1 MTTVNI
7 EGHLGRVFGSV
18 WNLQVSTFRELFSAM
33 EANSKNLRSYLHQ
46 NKKEYWAI
54 FVDGERVESDKFL
67 QSNIKDKKVKI
78 IPILAGAAAALA
90 GFLVAQLGIQSAF
103 IVGLLEFVLTV
114 LISAAISFGISML
127 MAKLLSTNDPEAMK
141 TTSFLFTSAEN
152 TSEQGQVVPVGYGR
166 IKVGSKVIS
175 VAASNIDKGQWER
188 WRQSDFEVN
197 IPVVGT
203 DLADILIDGAKMS
216 TDRIRTG

>member
-90 GFLVAQLGIQSAF
+90 GFLVAQLGEDADWRKQALEGFKMRGQPDRWRPGKF
-103 IVGLLEFVLTV
+103 IHPHDACFDKDGNILVAEWVKTGR
-114 LISAAISFGISML
+114 ISFL
-127 MAKLLSTNDPEAMK
+127 
-141 TTSFLFTSAEN
+141 
-152 TSEQGQVVPVGYGR
+152 R
-166 IKVGSKVIS
+166 KVS
-175 VAASNIDKGQWER
+175 
-188 WRQSDFEVN
+188 
-197 IPVVGT
+197 
-203 DLADILIDGAKMS
+203 
-216 TDRIRTG
+216 

>member
-1 MTTVNI
+1 MTKVNI

-114 LISAAISFGISML
+114 LISAAISFGISLL

-152 TSEQGQVVPVGYGR
+152 TTEQGQVVPVGYGR

-175 VAASNIDKGQWER
+175 VAASNIDKGQWDR
-188 WRQSDFEVN
+188 WRQSDFEINV
-197 IPVVGT
+197 PVVGT
-203 DLADILIDGAKMS
+203 DLTDIFMDGAQMS

>member
-7 EGHLGRVFGSV
+7 EGHLGRVFGYV

-67 QSNIKDKKVKI
+67 QTNIKAKKVKI

-141 TTSFLFTSAEN
+141 TTSFLFASAEN
-152 TSEQGQVVPVGYGR
+152 TTEQGQVVPVGYGR

-188 WRQSDFEVN
+188 WRVSDFEVN

>member
-188 WRQSDFEVN
+188 WRVSDFEVN

>member
-188 WRQSDFEVN
+188 WRRSDFEVN

-203 DLADILIDGAKMS
+203 DIADILIDGAKMS